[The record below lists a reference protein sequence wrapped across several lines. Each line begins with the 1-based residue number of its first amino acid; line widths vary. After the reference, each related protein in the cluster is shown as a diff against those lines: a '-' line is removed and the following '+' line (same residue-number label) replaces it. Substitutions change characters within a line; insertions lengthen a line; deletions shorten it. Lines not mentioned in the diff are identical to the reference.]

1 MHCVVNELG
10 KGTLHTA
17 NTTGML
23 CASSA
28 ASVELGTL
36 GGGRHCDWARRAPH
50 RVLSPRGAE

>member
-23 CASSA
+23 CASRS

-36 GGGRHCDWARRAPH
+36 GRWEA
-50 RVLSPRGAE
+50 L

>member
-23 CASSA
+23 CASSSA
-28 ASVELGTL
+28 TVELGTL
-36 GGGRHCDWARRAPH
+36 GRWEA
-50 RVLSPRGAE
+50 L